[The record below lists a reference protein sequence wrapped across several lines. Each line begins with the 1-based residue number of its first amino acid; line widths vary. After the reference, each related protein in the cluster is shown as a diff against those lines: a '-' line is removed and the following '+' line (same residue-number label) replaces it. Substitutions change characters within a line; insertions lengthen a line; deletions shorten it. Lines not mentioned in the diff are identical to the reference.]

1 MKPSLTPQELK
12 ICVMFNN
19 IIRNL
24 DTLDNLSIDDKFL
37 FTEITEQIERLNR
50 DPYNEY
56 PDADEI

>member
-1 MKPSLTPQELK
+1 
-12 ICVMFNN
+12 MFNN